1 MAVLKWTGGAS
12 RRLCFF
18 AAGFIVLCGVCWTM
32 RASLPAQAEQRPIRW
47 VDFRVSH
54 AALKQAMEYDVRSRR
69 EAVRLDWVDLLAYA
83 ACKNGGRFQEARS
96 KEIDRLAY
104 RLRGGE
110 PLEKAVRGLQHFA
123 YYRAAYGA
131 ALSGLLG
138 EYRIETPGGAK
149 KTEKIIK
156 TGYGLKA
163 FSPIAAGYAFEHYD
177 DFGHA
182 RTFGFR
188 RKHLGHDLL
197 GRVGT
202 PIVAVEDGVV
212 ENLGWNIY
220 GGWRVGIRS
229 LDKKRYYYYAH
240 LRKGRPYQKGLARG
254 KSVRAGDVIGYM
266 GMTGYSAK
274 EDTNNIDVPHLH
286 FGLQLIFDESDRDAP
301 EIWID
306 AYPLVKLLQ
315 ENRSV
320 VAYDKA
326 KKEHHRVYHFIEE

>member
-1 MAVLKWTGGAS
+1 MRRSS
-12 RRLCFF
+12 RR
-18 AAGFIVLCGVCWTM
+18 WPTT
-32 RASLPAQAEQRPIRW
+32 
-47 VDFRVSH
+47 
-54 AALKQAMEYDVRSRR
+54 RSRR
-69 EAVRLDWVDLLAYA
+69 EAVHLDWVDLLAYA
-83 ACKNGGRFQEARS
+83 ACKNGGRFSEARS
-96 KEIDRLAY
+96 KEIDRIAY

-110 PLEKAVRGLQHFA
+110 PLEKAVEGLKHFA

-131 ALSGLLG
+131 ALGGLLG
-138 EYRIETPGGAK
+138 EYRIEAPDGTKQGG
-149 KTEKIIK
+149 KTVKA
-156 TGYGLKA
+156 GYGLKA

-202 PIVAVEDGVV
+202 PVVAVEDGVV

-229 LDKKRYYYYAH
+229 HDRKRYYYYAH
-240 LRKGRPYQKGLARG
+240 LRKGRPYQSDLARG

-286 FGLQLIFDESDRDAP
+286 FGLQLIFDESRKDAP

-306 AYPLVKLLQ
+306 TYPLIKLLQ

-320 VAYDKA
+320 VAYDKV
-326 KKEHHRVYHFIEE
+326 KKEHSRVYRFIEE